1 MKELM
6 STVRSSVY
14 NPVFYRELLQKRFL
28 FSFKYYSAFAFFIV
42 LVLTITLSIPLVSDA
57 NKVAR
62 EFPKKFFEYI
72 PDQLEVTVT
81 NGVVSTNVEEPF
93 HFPVPP
99 PFREAL
105 EKDGIMNLLVIDTK
119 APFSVAQFSDF
130 RTLAWLGS
138 NQWVYVGDYQG
149 AIQIQPLDKG
159 VSLVVNE
166 EILRTYES
174 YIAPYYK
181 YIGPIIAVAIF
192 VALCFIYVGY
202 LLYMIIGAIVIYI
215 LLKLMKIPATYGKS
229 YQIGLH
235 ALTLPVLLQ
244 FLFVLLNLPIMRIP
258 LLPTVILV
266 TVVYVNFKG
275 FTPAPIVEE
284 VVPA

>member
-1 MKELM
+1 M
-6 STVRSSVY
+6 
-14 NPVFYRELLQKRFL
+14 
-28 FSFKYYSAFAFFIV
+28 
-42 LVLTITLSIPLVSDA
+42 
-57 NKVAR
+57 
-62 EFPKKFFEYI
+62 
-72 PDQLEVTVT
+72 
-81 NGVVSTNVEEPF
+81 
-93 HFPVPP
+93 
-99 PFREAL
+99 
-105 EKDGIMNLLVIDTK
+105 
-119 APFSVAQFSDF
+119 
-130 RTLAWLGS
+130 
-138 NQWVYVGDYQG
+138 
-149 AIQIQPLDKG
+149 
-159 VSLVVNE
+159 SLVVNE